1 MLISAKLLAVGAGS
15 CIVPPPLEA
24 IGALMKGEKVNFS
37 AAAAA
42 KSSGGRTNE
51 RSAIAFPYMDLD
63 DGIDVA
69 KKLYDR
75 RGISSCPLDELAAEM
90 KQTTS
95 SGNFRLKT
103 GTARTF
109 GLVEKDGQSSLKL
122 TELGCRLVSPD
133 GETAAKADAFLTVPL
148 YNQIYE
154 KYLGKLLPPTK
165 ALEREMQTLGVAA
178 KQTDKARM
186 AFYRSARQAGYFNSG
201 EDRLVRPK
209 MVSST
214 GAPAETLDQHVA
226 DAPPGE
232 RNTNAP
238 RRKGSGDGGGH
249 HPFVQ
254 GLLETMPEP
263 GTMWTIEGRASWL
276 EAAANIFTLIYKGEG
291 RIAVQ
296 AMPAQRK
303 EKAN

>member
-1 MLISAKLLAVGAGS
+1 
-15 CIVPPPLEA
+15 
-24 IGALMKGEKVNFS
+24 MKGEKVNFS

-69 KKLYDR
+69 KKLYAR

-109 GLVEKDGQSSLKL
+109 GLVEKDGQSSMKL
-122 TELGCRLVSPD
+122 TDLGCRLVSPD
-133 GETAAKADAFLTVPL
+133 GETAAKADAFLAVPL

-201 EDRLVRPK
+201 DDRLVRPRITA
-209 MVSST
+209 S
-214 GAPAETLDQHVA
+214 GPAAETLDQAAA
-226 DAPPGE
+226 DAPLNE
-232 RNTNAP
+232 REP
-238 RRKGSGDGGGH
+238 SPKRRNGSGSGGGH
-249 HPFVQ
+249 HPFVE
-254 GLLETMPEP
+254 GLLDTLPEP
-263 GTMWTIEGRASWL
+263 GTVWTIEGRAAWL
-276 EAAANIFTLIYKGEG
+276 EAAANIFTLMYKGEG

-296 AMPAQRK
+296 AVPPQRK
-303 EKAN
+303 DKAS